1 MKMLASSAMVD
12 WSMLGIHLRHEELDE
27 LHDMGDKDRRTGTKT
42 VRLPH
47 PDGLPM
53 IKDLFVYGTLLPGR
67 EPAPLRQL
75 LTRMTLLG
83 PASVAGSLYDLG
95 PYPGALLNSSGGRV
109 SGHVFEVP
117 DEEAI
122 WRALDAYEG
131 FDPRQPDA
139 GLFRR
144 EPCIAQLDLGGEIE
158 CQIYVYNS
166 KPQEKQL
173 IPKGQWEPKEIQ

>member
-1 MKMLASSAMVD
+1 
-12 WSMLGIHLRHEELDE
+12 MLGIHLPQEELDE

-53 IKDLFVYGTLLPGR
+53 IKRLFVYGTLLPGR
-67 EPAPLRQL
+67 EPAPLRTL
-75 LTRMTLLG
+75 LTRMTLLR
-83 PASVAGSLYDLG
+83 PASIAGSLYDLG
-95 PYPGALLNSSGGRV
+95 PYPGALLDSSGGRV

-117 DEEAI
+117 DEETI

-131 FDPRQPDA
+131 FDPREPSG

-144 EPCIAQLDLGGEIE
+144 ETCLARLDGGGEAA
-158 CQIYVYNS
+158 CDIYVYNG
-166 KPQEKQL
+166 KPPESQRVPDGL
-173 IPKGQWEPKEIQ
+173 WRPPGTD